1 MFWDSVVAGLNVL
14 TYWEAYAAGLEY
26 IAIVLVPRFVMG
38 SIMEK
43 GERAGAVVG
52 CMSMIV
58 LPILQVLAMTVFVFT
73 LAPIILGM
81 NDDAAWSFPWTAM
94 FAAPEA
100 FFKMVGMLVVAAI
113 VLSFIPLLGQL
124 HSLQTL
130 ILGGIALMFV
140 LGILEYFAPGTVDR
154 NVDFVPGFWF
164 SAGLLAVGG
173 IMSWIGMMAA
183 ALLVALVARNDESVG
198 MLVMASV
205 GGIFG
210 FIPVFMYGAWL
221 GSQVKGGF

>member
-1 MFWDSVVAGLNVL
+1 MEGPKALLVWGDLMFWDSVVAGLNVL
-14 TYWEAYAAGLEY
+14 TYWETYAAGLEY
-26 IAIVLVPRFVMG
+26 IAIVLTPRFVMG

-81 NDDAAWSFPWTAM
+81 NGDAAWSFPWTAM

-124 HSLQTL
+124 HSLPPCHRPRVVLADDRTWGTL
-130 ILGGIALMFV
+130 HPHDIILV
-140 LGILEYFAPGTVDR
+140 
-154 NVDFVPGFWF
+154 
-164 SAGLLAVGG
+164 
-173 IMSWIGMMAA
+173 
-183 ALLVALVARNDESVG
+183 
-198 MLVMASV
+198 
-205 GGIFG
+205 
-210 FIPVFMYGAWL
+210 
-221 GSQVKGGF
+221 